1 MAAHPKRDA
10 REHDHHAHLARMAF
24 PTADDLCNLS
34 LDDANDALVALRV
47 LAESDLVTVYT
58 SAGSNG
64 TRWQVWSN
72 LQWRRFPLADWA
84 SRWCAYR
91 DAYDA
96 EQRGKECA

>member
-10 REHDHHAHLARMAF
+10 HAHLARLAF

-34 LDDANDALVALRV
+34 LDDANDALAALRV
-47 LAESDLVTVYT
+47 LAEYDLVTVY
-58 SAGSNG
+58 SPAGSNN
-64 TRWQVWSN
+64 TRWNVWSN
-72 LQWRRFPLADWA
+72 LQWRRIELADWA
-84 SRWCAYR
+84 AQWCAYR